1 MKTAQAD
8 AVASDAQ
15 VLVLGQTIRGKLDR
29 ARLELLDLSTRN
41 RLLST
46 PRRSRTAR
54 TIEIV
59 DEYSAEIFRLLVREG
74 RALTFAAGR
83 GISASVD
90 LTAADDANGDGG
102 FLAQP
107 NGEQLLGAG
116 TDKRHSDTR
125 LQTLLTSEAL
135 QSRLLNLYV
144 DARTLEEE
152 QGVNILY
159 LALGFLKWFEAPN
172 SDIERFSPLI
182 LIPVVLERGSAAERF
197 KLRWTQED
205 PSSNLSLLA
214 LMRREHGL
222 VLPGLGEDDSEEE
235 VDPAA
240 YFAEVAAAVAD
251 KPRWG
256 VLADDIVLGF
266 FSFAKFLMYR
276 DLDPA
281 NWPKDEAIDAHPVI
295 AKLLG
300 DGFEAPERAI
310 GEDENIDEHFDPA
323 RLIHVVDADSSQTV
337 AIEQARHGS
346 NLVIQGPPGT
356 GKSQTIA
363 NVIAGAVADGKT
375 VLFMAE
381 KMAALDVVKRRLDNI
396 GLGDTCLELHSN
408 KTRKREVLQELKRTW
423 ELGKP
428 NGGEDEAL
436 VRRLVTMRDALNA
449 HAQRLHRRYEP
460 SGMSAYDCIGHLV
473 RLAQERRLPPD
484 LSLVEPERW
493 SRDEK
498 EQCEQILVQLAE
510 HVAEIGPPAHHPWR
524 GVGIDAILRPD
535 LDRLIGRIDPLRQRI
550 EQALA
555 IRGELCAMLALDCLD
570 TQEGVRGLLAI
581 AAEIEAVP
589 AEIDGSALLHPSWMS
604 GTATSRDS

>member
-1 MKTAQAD
+1 MNTAQAG
-8 AVASDAQ
+8 AVATDTQ
-15 VLVLGQTIRGKLDR
+15 VLVLGQTIRGRLDR

-59 DEYSAEIFRLLVREG
+59 DECSVEVFRLLVREG
-74 RALTFAAGR
+74 RALTFAAASGK
-83 GISASVD
+83 SASVD
-90 LTAADDANGDGG
+90 LAATDAANSDGR
-102 FLAQP
+102 FLPQP
-107 NGEQLLGAG
+107 NGHA
-116 TDKRHSDTR
+116 DTR
-125 LQTLLTSEAL
+125 LQTLLASKAL

-182 LIPVVLERGSAAERF
+182 LIPVILERGSAAERF

-235 VDPAA
+235 VEPAA
-240 YFAEVAAAVAD
+240 YFAEVTAAVAG

-281 NWPKDEAIDAHPVI
+281 NWPKDEAIDAHPLI

-300 DGFEAPERAI
+300 DGFEAAEQAI
-310 GEDENIDEHFDPA
+310 GEDENIDQYFDPA
-323 RLIHVVDADSSQTV
+323 LLTHVVDADSSQTI
-337 AIEQARHGS
+337 AIAQARHSS

-381 KMAALDVVKRRLDNI
+381 KMAALDVVKRRLDNV

-428 NGGEDEAL
+428 SGG
-436 VRRLVTMRDALNA
+436 
-449 HAQRLHRRYEP
+449 
-460 SGMSAYDCIGHLV
+460 
-473 RLAQERRLPPD
+473 
-484 LSLVEPERW
+484 
-493 SRDEK
+493 
-498 EQCEQILVQLAE
+498 
-510 HVAEIGPPAHHPWR
+510 
-524 GVGIDAILRPD
+524 
-535 LDRLIGRIDPLRQRI
+535 
-550 EQALA
+550 
-555 IRGELCAMLALDCLD
+555 
-570 TQEGVRGLLAI
+570 
-581 AAEIEAVP
+581 
-589 AEIDGSALLHPSWMS
+589 
-604 GTATSRDS
+604 